1 VPIAYIQDFAPPPVF
16 MLTTMT
22 PETILPAGPKH
33 TPWAVQ
39 VVVEKRRRKVLRV
52 EPVRKPRKTPWE
64 TSPGKRDRSREPTP
78 PPQVHMP
85 EPESHQG
92 PPRWREPSPPLEEP
106 AAPVAASLPPR
117 QKGVRLVSAQNYAAV
132 EAGQERYG
140 LIDSGAP
147 DSRTRSL
154 ILHVR
159 KNRVPFQVL
168 NYVRPGS
175 VLHVRRPGRKGTTA
189 SAPLRVRFTTPAR
202 YYSPGCPV
210 TTLAIAVDGAD
221 WQGLMTGTSPI

>member
-1 VPIAYIQDFAPPPVF
+1 MP
-16 MLTTMT
+16 TTTT

-39 VVVEKRRRKVLRV
+39 VVVEKRRRSGQNKVLRV
-52 EPVRKPRKTPWE
+52 EPVHKPRKTPWE
-64 TSPGKRDRSREPTP
+64 PSPPPERSREPSP
-78 PPQVHMP
+78 PGIHLPAP
-85 EPESHQG
+85 ETRHG
-92 PPRWREPSPPLEEP
+92 PPRWREPSPPAEEP
-106 AAPVAASLPPR
+106 AAPTTTSSPPK
-117 QKGVRLVSAQNYAAV
+117 QKGVRLVSAQNYAAI
-132 EAGQERYG
+132 EAGKERYG

-147 DSRTRSL
+147 DSGRTRSL

-175 VLHVRRPGRKGTTA
+175 VLHVRRPGKAKRM
-189 SAPLRVRFTTPAR
+189 APLRVRFTTPAR

-210 TTLAIAVDGAD
+210 TTLALEVDGAD
-221 WQGLMTGTSPI
+221 WQGLMTDTPRI

>member
-1 VPIAYIQDFAPPPVF
+1 MP
-16 MLTTMT
+16 TTTT

-39 VVVEKRRRKVLRV
+39 VVVEKRRKGEQKILRV
-52 EPVRKPRKTPWE
+52 EPVHKPRKTPWE
-64 TSPGKRDRSREPTP
+64 RSPPPTRSREPSP
-78 PPQVHMP
+78 PAIHLP
-85 EPESHQG
+85 EPETRHG
-92 PPRWREPSPPLEEP
+92 PPRWREPSPPPEEP
-106 AAPVAASLPPR
+106 KPLSTARSPPR
-117 QKGVRLVSAQNYAAV
+117 QKGVRLVSAQNYAAI

-147 DSRTRSL
+147 DSGRTRSL
-154 ILHVR
+154 IMHVR

-175 VLHVRRPGRKGTTA
+175 VLHVRRPSKGKRTA
-189 SAPLRVRFTTPAR
+189 TAQLRVRFTTPAR

-210 TTLAIAVDGAD
+210 TTLALEVDGAD
-221 WQGLMTGTSPI
+221 WQGLMTGTPRI